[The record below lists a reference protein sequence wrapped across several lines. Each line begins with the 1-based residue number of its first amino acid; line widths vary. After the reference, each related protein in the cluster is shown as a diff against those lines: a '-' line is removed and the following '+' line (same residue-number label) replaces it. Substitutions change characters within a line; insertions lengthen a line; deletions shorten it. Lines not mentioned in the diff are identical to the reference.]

1 MRPITFANY
10 VRKMIIEM
18 TAIERFQ
25 LSKLAAAAENR
36 EKLRV
41 PFLLYL
47 HSVKSPD
54 EIRSLLGEKALAEYE
69 AVFSG
74 ITDPV
79 AQTRSLPLPYQ
90 RIITGYTRI
99 AEAHKAENESK
110 RLIAARIA
118 QRRRG
123 LELSD
128 YRICRELGINP
139 GNFNSFFYHGN
150 DNALSLD
157 KVKLIYRFVEF
168 CRERLL

>member
-10 VRKMIIEM
+10 VRKQIVEL
-18 TAIERFQ
+18 TNIERFQ
-25 LSKLAAAAENR
+25 LSKLAEAS
-36 EKLRV
+36 EKSERLRTL
-41 PFLLYL
+41 FLLYL
-47 HSVKSPD
+47 HSVKSPE
-54 EIRSLLGEKALAEYE
+54 EIRALLGEISLAEYDS
-69 AVFSG
+69 AFTG
-74 ITDPV
+74 IKDPV
-79 AQTRSLPLPYQ
+79 AETKKLPLPYQ

-99 AEAHKAENESK
+99 SESHKAENESK
-110 RLIAARIA
+110 RLIAERIV

-128 YRICRELGINP
+128 YRICRELSINP